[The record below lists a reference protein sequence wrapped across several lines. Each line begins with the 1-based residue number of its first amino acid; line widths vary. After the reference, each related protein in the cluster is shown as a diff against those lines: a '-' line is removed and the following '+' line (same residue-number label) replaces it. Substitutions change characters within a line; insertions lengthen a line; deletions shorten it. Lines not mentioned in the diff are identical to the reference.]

1 MIFKLK
7 SRPLSALKRAMA
19 ALLPLVAL
27 SGVMCAPALAGV
39 ETTFLYSLSNFSGR
53 IPFNWA
59 NIDVD
64 EERNEIYVAD
74 TRLGEIRIFNQKGM
88 EIYRFGDDGSLGT
101 IIDVAVRS
109 DGAILVLSQTM
120 KEQSILICNF
130 KGEPVSTLKLQNF
143 PPDFSNFSTSRVVY
157 KYGQLYLLDKRSLR
171 LAVTDP
177 AGVFKKGYDI
187 GSLINIEERKRAAS
201 EISGFS
207 VDHQGNML
215 FTIAVLFSAFKLNPD
230 GKIRSFGRPG
240 SAPGRFNIT
249 GGIVADANG
258 YIYVADRLKSAIIV
272 FDQNFRFQTE
282 FGYRGRRPQNLIG
295 PRSLELDDSGHLY
308 VSQLSDK
315 GVSVFKITYK

>member
-1 MIFKLK
+1 MIFRLK
-7 SRPLSALKRAMA
+7 SQFLFALKRAIA
-19 ALLPLVAL
+19 AVSALTVL
-27 SGVMCAPALAGV
+27 SGIVCTPALAEV

-53 IPFNWA
+53 VPFNWA
-59 NIDVD
+59 HVDVD

-74 TRLGEIRIFNQKGM
+74 ARLGEIRIFNQKGM
-88 EIYRFGDDGSLGT
+88 EIYRFGDDGNLGT
-101 IIDVAVRS
+101 IVDVAVKS
-109 DGAILVLSQTM
+109 NGDILVLSRSMQ
-120 KEQSILICNF
+120 KHSILLCNF

-143 PPDFSNFSTSRVVY
+143 PPDFSDFSPGRVVY
-157 KYGQLYLLDKRSLR
+157 RHGQLYLLDKRSLR

-177 AGVFKKGYDI
+177 AGVFKNGYDI

-215 FTIAVLFSAFKLNPD
+215 FTVAVLFSAFRLTPD
-230 GKIRSFGRPG
+230 AKIKAFGRPG

-249 GGIVADANG
+249 GGIVADARG
-258 YIYVADRLKSAIIV
+258 YTYVADRLKSAIIV

-282 FGYRGRRPQNLIG
+282 FGYRGRRPHNLIG
-295 PRSLELDDSGHLY
+295 PRSLELDAKGNLY